1 MFHQINKMRI
11 HLKHLKI
18 IQALLLKMFNHQKIF
33 VPEVFAFLVIMK
45 KMISVVFVP
54 SKYQHNGVFNP

>member
-18 IQALLLKMFNHQKIF
+18 IQALLLKIFNHQKIRILIMQKNSF
-33 VPEVFAFLVIMK
+33 KKKKIILSSIKMK
-45 KMISVVFVP
+45 KFKNS
-54 SKYQHNGVFNP
+54 

>member
-18 IQALLLKMFNHQKIF
+18 IQALLLKMFNHQKIRILIMQKNSF
-33 VPEVFAFLVIMK
+33 KKKKIILSSIKMK
-45 KMISVVFVP
+45 KFKNS
-54 SKYQHNGVFNP
+54 